1 MRNLIF
7 FIYKYY
13 VFFLF
18 LILEAVAFV
27 LIYRFNNYQKASFVN
42 YTTGITSSYYTAV
55 SNTQEY
61 FNLRSVNDSLQVE
74 NARLH
79 SQLITSYYKNS
90 FNPSQVNDTVYKQQ
104 YEYVPAQVVSNSVT
118 KRNNYIT
125 LNRGRL
131 HGIEPEMGVISEN
144 GIVGIVMN
152 VSDHYAT
159 VLSLLNNNCKISAK
173 LEKNGAFGSLVWD
186 GVDPKFAAL
195 KDVNKHVPLTTND
208 NIITSNFSTI
218 FPEGIPIG
226 KIYTHSLD
234 AGDNFHTIKI
244 ELNTNFSTV
253 STVYVIRN
261 LMKQEQQTIEAT
273 IVNK

>member
-18 LILEAVAFV
+18 FILEVAAFV
-27 LIYRFNNYQKASFVN
+27 IIYRFNHYQKASFVN
-42 YTTGITSSYYTAV
+42 YTTGVTSSYYTAI
-55 SNTQEY
+55 SNTREY
-61 FNLRSVNDSLQVE
+61 FYLRKVNDSLQVE

-79 SQLITSYYKNS
+79 SQLITSYYKNNFS
-90 FNPSQVNDTVYKQQ
+90 AVQVNDTVYKQQ
-104 YEYVPAQVVSNSVT
+104 YEYIPAQVVSNSVT

-152 VSDHYAT
+152 VSDHYCT

-173 LEKNGAFGSLVWD
+173 IEKNGAFGSLVWEGD
-186 GVDPKFAAL
+186 DPHFAAL
-195 KDVNKHVPLTTND
+195 RDVNKHVPLMTND
-208 NIITSNFSTI
+208 VIITSNFSTI

-226 KIYTHSLD
+226 KIYSHTLD
-234 AGDNFHTIKI
+234 AGDNFHTIKV

-261 LMKQEQQTIEAT
+261 LMKNEQQQLEAT